1 MLPQTSVFLIFLLA
15 FQIVYSDYQQCTNL
29 IQGTNP
35 NPTHAHRIA
44 KRSIPAALNF
54 NEETFAAQVVPNK
67 PHFVMFFAPW
77 CGWSRRLYP
86 TWQNLA
92 VKYNQNYENEQDVV
106 IGKVDCT
113 IESALCNSQDVRGYP
128 TLKFFKYGPDS
139 GVMNYDGE
147 RDLQSLAS
155 FIDAQML
162 GTSIY
167 IYSYT

>member
-1 MLPQTSVFLIFLLA
+1 MH
-15 FQIVYSDYQQCTNL
+15 L
-29 IQGTNP
+29 IQGTSL

-67 PHFVMFFAPW
+67 PHFVMFFVPW

-92 VKYNQNYENEQDVV
+92 VEYNQNYENEQEVV

-113 IESALCNSQDVRGYP
+113 IESALCDSQDVRGYP

-139 GVMNYDGE
+139 GVMDSDFRGGND
-147 RDLQSLAS
+147 
-155 FIDAQML
+155 DAGKNAGSAGSSQTPKKRHL
-162 GTSIY
+162 GINRK
-167 IYSYT
+167 